1 MGKSN
6 AEEHLAKAE
15 KKASSTVGWFGSQ
28 SSKWEEA
35 GDLFAQAANAFKVEK
50 RWNEAGKAFERE
62 AACRQK
68 ANENNDAM
76 NAFKNAANSYKKS
89 NPEAA
94 VSALHQAIKLLIDA
108 GNFRQAAD
116 REKEIAGIYAQD
128 GLDVAKARDSFVR
141 AGDWYKQE
149 DANAT
154 ANQCYQQAAELSAE
168 LGDYQRSME
177 LYQTVADW
185 SLTSALT
192 KYSVKEY
199 WLRAALCSMAMG
211 DLVTTQRLL
220 DIFAQK
226 DVTFPSTREAKFAHE
241 LMQACEEADVE
252 RFTATVYQY
261 DQVTKL
267 DNWKTGVLLKIKKA
281 LEEDE
286 GGLT

>member
-1 MGKSN
+1 MGKSQGD
-6 AEEHLAKAE
+6 ELLAKAD
-15 KKASSTVGWFGSQ
+15 KKSTSSVGWFSSS

-50 RWNEAGKAFERE
+50 RWSDAGQAFERE
-62 AACRQK
+62 AACRQH
-68 ANENNDAM
+68 ANEPNDAI
-76 NAFKNAANSYKKS
+76 NAFKNAANSYKKVH
-89 NPEAA
+89 PEAA
-94 VSALHQAIKLLIDA
+94 VSALHQAIQLLIKA
-108 GNFRQAAD
+108 GQFRQAAD
-116 REKEIAGIYAQD
+116 REKEIAQIYAQD
-128 GLDVAKARDSFVR
+128 GVDVAKARDSYVR

-154 ANQCYQQAAELSAE
+154 ANQCYQQAAELSAD
-168 LGDYQRSME
+168 LGDFQRSME
-177 LYQTVADW
+177 LYQIVADW

-220 DIFAQK
+220 DTFAQK

-252 RFTATVYQY
+252 RFTQNVFQY

-267 DNWKTGVLLKIKKA
+267 DNWKTGVLLRIKKA

>member
-1 MGKSN
+1 MGKSQ
-6 AEEHLAKAE
+6 AEDYLSKAE
-15 KKASSTVGWFGSQ
+15 KKSSSSVGWFGSS

-50 RWNEAGKAFERE
+50 KWRESGQAFERE
-62 AACRQK
+62 AACRQQ
-68 ANENNDAM
+68 ANEANDAM
-76 NAFKNAANSYKKS
+76 NAFHNAAKSYKKS
-89 NPEAA
+89 DPELA
-94 VSALHQAIKLLIDA
+94 VTALHNCIKLLVQS
-108 GNFRQAAD
+108 GHFRQAAD

-128 GLDVAKARDSFVR
+128 GLDIAKARDSFVR

-154 ANQCYQQAAELSAE
+154 ANQCYQQAAELSAD
-168 LGDYQRSME
+168 LQDYQRSME

-211 DLVTTQRLL
+211 DLVTTGRLL
-220 DIFAQK
+220 ETFSTK

-241 LMQACEEADVE
+241 LMEACEQADVE
-252 RFTATVYQY
+252 RYTAAVYQY

-267 DNWKTGVLLKIKKA
+267 DNWKTGVLLRIKKA

>member
-6 AEEHLAKAE
+6 AEEYLARAE
-15 KKASSTVGWFGSQ
+15 KKASSSVGWFGSS

-50 RWNEAGKAFERE
+50 QWTQSGQAFERE
-62 AACRQK
+62 AACRQH

-76 NAFKNAANSYKKS
+76 NAFHNAAKSYKKS
-89 NPEAA
+89 DPEAA
-94 VSALHQAIKLLIDA
+94 VSALHQTINLLVQA

-116 REKEIAGIYAQD
+116 REKEIAAVYDQD
-128 GLDVAKARDSFVR
+128 GLDPAKARDSFVR

-154 ANQCYQQAAELSAE
+154 ANQCYQKAAELSAD
-168 LGDYQRSME
+168 LLDFRRSME
-177 LYQTVADW
+177 LYQAVADW

-220 DIFAQK
+220 DTFAHK

-241 LMQACEEADVE
+241 VMSACEEADVE
-252 RFTATVYQY
+252 RFTAAVYQY